1 MDMVYSGKI
10 IRVYAG
16 EVELPWKRK
25 AFREYVEHPGA
36 AVILAKKGGK
46 IILLRQYRYPVKEW
60 ILELP
65 AGTIE
70 PGEDPLDTAIRE
82 LEEETG
88 LKALEMDLLGWFYTS
103 PGISTERMY
112 VFYTENVEKGSL
124 KRDVDELIQILEVEE
139 TEVLK
144 MIENGQIRDGKT
156 IATLMLYLLKK
167 DELNKAKMG

>member
-1 MDMVYSGKI
+1 MDRVYSGKI

-16 EVELPWKRK
+16 EVELPQGRK

-36 AVILAKKGGK
+36 AVILVKKGGR

-70 PGEDPLDTAIRE
+70 PGEDPLETAKRE

-112 VFYTENVEKGSL
+112 VFYTEDVAEGSL

-139 TEVLK
+139 NNVLK
-144 MIENGQIRDGKT
+144 MIESGQIKDGKT
-156 IATLMLYLLKK
+156 IAALMLYSLKK
-167 DELNKAKMG
+167 DELNKAKDR